1 MGKKKLLLSIEDLK
15 ALGVIKKRKKH
26 KKRKKVKVYE
36 NNIYGIKSESNHMV
50 GFGSQLSP
58 QNDLQNELLRQQIK
72 TLQNDQ
78 NIRND
83 QHQLMIEDNR
93 FNRNEYYP
101 RITQLEQ
108 KHSSLINQ
116 SQKIVRDIYSKFKS
130 DNVDVSRTGGSDFF
144 NMEGKPIPENDNV
157 NQNFADYTE
166 QNLKILFRSPEK
178 LEEFR
183 KKKENMKLN
192 NVYDPVEWV
201 DDNPDPIDEIPK
213 TKRGRKPGGKN
224 RSKEAI
230 QAEKNA
236 KLVKK
241 GLTK

>member
-15 ALGVIKKRKKH
+15 ALGVIKKKKKH
-26 KKRKKVKVYE
+26 RKRKRVKKVYE
-36 NNIYGIKSESNHMV
+36 NNIYGIKSESQHMV
-50 GFGSQLSP
+50 GFGSQLNP
-58 QNDLQNELLRQQIK
+58 QNDLQNELLRQQMK
-72 TLQNDQ
+72 ALQSDQ

-108 KHSSLINQ
+108 NHNSLINQ
-116 SQKIVRDIYSKFKS
+116 SQKIVRDIYSRLKN
-130 DNVDVSRTGGSDFF
+130 DNVDVARTGGSEFF

-166 QNLKILFRSPEK
+166 QNLKTLFRTPEK

-192 NVYDPVEWV
+192 NTYDPVEWV
-201 DDNPDPIDEIPK
+201 DDGFDPIDEIPK
-213 TKRGRKPGGKN
+213 TKRGRKPGSKN
-224 RSKEAI
+224 RPKHVI
-230 QAEKNA
+230 QAEKDA
-236 KLVKK
+236 KKK
-241 GLTK
+241 